1 MEGGFIFPPPKK
13 PPNREEDLQKVGKN
27 LVGQN
32 FVIIRLATY
41 LKFLG

>member
-1 MEGGFIFPPPKK
+1 MEGGFIFPPKITPKEGG
-13 PPNREEDLQKVGKN
+13 RFAVGKN

-32 FVIIRLATY
+32 FVIICLATY